1 MTQRIGIV
9 ACSAEGAALCYRTI
23 CSLAAKRMGPHQHPE
38 ISMHTFSLADYM
50 IPVRSGDWGGVA
62 AMMHRSGR
70 KLAAAGASFL
80 ICPDNTIHQAFLE
93 GGLRGPLPWLSI
105 AEVVARAGR
114 EGGRE
119 VLGVIGTRPLMEGP
133 VYQEALMALGI
144 ERVIP
149 EPADRDRI
157 DQIIFEEL
165 VYGVIRETSRRF
177 FYEVI
182 ERLKGMGCQAVVLGC
197 TEIPLIVRE
206 GESPLPTLDSTRL
219 LAASAL
225 EKALEAV
232 PGS

>member
-1 MTQRIGIV
+1 
-9 ACSAEGAALCYRTI
+9 
-23 CSLAAKRMGPHQHPE
+23 
-38 ISMHTFSLADYM
+38 
-50 IPVRSGDWGGVA
+50 
-62 AMMHRSGR
+62 
-70 KLAAAGASFL
+70 
-80 ICPDNTIHQAFLE
+80 
-93 GGLRGPLPWLSI
+93 
-105 AEVVARAGR
+105 
-114 EGGRE
+114 
-119 VLGVIGTRPLMEGP
+119 
-133 VYQEALMALGI
+133 MALGI